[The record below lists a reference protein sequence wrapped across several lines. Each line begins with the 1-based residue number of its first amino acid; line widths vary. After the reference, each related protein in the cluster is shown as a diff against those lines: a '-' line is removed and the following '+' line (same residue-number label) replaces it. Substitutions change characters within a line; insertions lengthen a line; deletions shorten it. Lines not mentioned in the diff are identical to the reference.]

1 METCWNQGSSCR
13 NRGHLEVRDLTFKI
27 LICDKI
33 ADEGIRL
40 MEEKGYEITKA
51 WDMSKTK
58 LPEIIGEYDVLIVR
72 SATKVK
78 ADLMAQAKKLRVI
91 GRAGEGLDNID
102 LKKAKEL
109 DIAVVNTPHV
119 SYMSV
124 AELTIGHL
132 LALARGIVEG
142 TLSLREGKWA
152 KDKLMGVEVNGKT
165 LGVIGCGYIGKTVER
180 LAVSLGMKV
189 LVVEECVF
197 DRFIPLDEMLPVADF
212 LTIHVPLT
220 LHTRY
225 MLSTKEFN
233 MMKDGVM
240 IIDCSRGGVVDQEA
254 LYQALVSGKVKAAA
268 VDVFEEEPPKNSKL
282 LTLKNVIATPHIGAQ
297 TQEAQLKASIQIA
310 KKVIEVLEKSA
321 S

>member
-1 METCWNQGSSCR
+1 
-13 NRGHLEVRDLTFKI
+13 LAFKI

-33 ADEGIRL
+33 ADEGIKI

-51 WDMSKTK
+51 WDMPKTK
-58 LPEIIGEYDVLIVR
+58 LPEIVGEYDVLIVR

-78 ADLMAQAKKLRVI
+78 ADLMANAKKLRVI

-102 LKKAKEL
+102 VEMAKEL
-109 DIAVVNTPHV
+109 GIAVVNTPHV
-119 SYMSV
+119 SYVSV

-152 KDKLMGVEVNGKT
+152 KDELMGVEVNGKT
-165 LGVIGCGYIGKTVER
+165 LGVIGCGYIGKTVKR
-180 LAVSLGMKV
+180 LAISLGMKV
-189 LVVEECVF
+189 LVVEECVH
-197 DRFIPLDEMLPVADF
+197 DRFVPLDEMLPEADF
-212 LTIHVPLT
+212 ITIHVPLT
-220 LHTRY
+220 PHTRY

-268 VDVFEEEPPKNSKL
+268 IDVFEEEPPKNSKL

-297 TQEAQLKASIQIA
+297 TQKAQLKASIQIA
-310 KKVIEVLEKSA
+310 KKIIEVLEKSA

>member
-1 METCWNQGSSCR
+1 
-13 NRGHLEVRDLTFKI
+13 VKFKI

-33 ADEGIRL
+33 ADEGIKIL
-40 MEEKGYEITKA
+40 EEKGYQITKC
-51 WDMSKTK
+51 WT
-58 LPEIIGEYDVLIVR
+58 LPKGELCGIIGEFDALIVR
-72 SATKVK
+72 SATKVT
-78 ADLMAQAKKLRVI
+78 ADLMADAKKLRVI

-102 LKKAKEL
+102 LNKAREL
-109 DIAVVNTPHV
+109 GIAVVNTPHV

-142 TLSLREGKWA
+142 TLSLREGKW
-152 KDKLMGVEVNGKT
+152 KKEELMGVEVNGKT

-180 LAVSLGMKV
+180 LAISLGMKV
-189 LVVEECVF
+189 LGVEECVF
-197 DRFIPLDEMLPVADF
+197 DRFIPLDEMLPEADF
-212 LTIHVPLT
+212 ITIHVPLT
-220 LHTRY
+220 SHTRH

-233 MMKDGVM
+233 KMKDGVM

-254 LYQALVSGKVKAAA
+254 LYQALISGKVKAAA

-297 TQEAQLKASIQIA
+297 TQEAQLKASVQVA
-310 KKVIEVLEKSA
+310 KKVIEVLETSA

>member
-1 METCWNQGSSCR
+1 
-13 NRGHLEVRDLTFKI
+13 VKFKI

-33 ADEGIRL
+33 ADEGIKL
-40 MEEKGYEITKA
+40 LEEKGYEITKCWA
-51 WDMSKTK
+51 
-58 LPEIIGEYDVLIVR
+58 LPKSELCVMVGDYDALIVR
-72 SATKVK
+72 SATKVT
-78 ADLMAQAKKLRVI
+78 ADLMADAKKLRVI

-102 LKKAKEL
+102 LNKAREL
-109 DIAVVNTPHV
+109 GIAVVNTPHV
-119 SYMSV
+119 SYTSV

-142 TLSLREGKWA
+142 TLSLREGKW
-152 KDKLMGVEVNGKT
+152 KKEELMGVEVNGKT

-180 LAVSLGMKV
+180 LAISLGMKV
-189 LVVEECVF
+189 LGVEECVF
-197 DRFIPLDEMLPVADF
+197 DRFIPLDEMLPEADF
-212 LTIHVPLT
+212 ITIHVPLT
-220 LHTRY
+220 SHTRHI
-225 MLSTKEFN
+225 LSTKEFN

-240 IIDCSRGGVVDQEA
+240 IIDCSRGGVVDQDA

-297 TQEAQLKASIQIA
+297 TKEAQLKASVQVA
-310 KKVIEVLEKSA
+310 KKVIEVLEMSA

>member
-1 METCWNQGSSCR
+1 
-13 NRGHLEVRDLTFKI
+13 VKFKI

-40 MEEKGYEITKA
+40 MEEKGYEVSKA
-51 WDMSKTK
+51 WDVPKPQ
-58 LPEIIGEYDVLIVR
+58 LPEIVGEYDVLIVR

-78 ADLMAQAKKLRVI
+78 ADLMANAKKLRVI

-102 LKKAKEL
+102 VEMAKEL
-109 DIAVVNTPHV
+109 GIAVVNTPHV
-119 SYMSV
+119 SYVSV

-152 KDKLMGVEVNGKT
+152 KDELMGVEVNGKT
-165 LGVIGCGYIGKTVER
+165 LGVIGCGYIGKTVKR
-180 LAVSLGMKV
+180 LAISLGMKV
-189 LVVEECVF
+189 LVVEECVH
-197 DRFIPLDEMLPVADF
+197 DRFVPLDEMLPEADF
-212 LTIHVPLT
+212 ITIHVPLT
-220 LHTRY
+220 PHTRY

-268 VDVFEEEPPKNSKL
+268 IDVFEEEPPKNSKL

-297 TQEAQLKASIQIA
+297 TQKAQLKASIQIA
-310 KKVIEVLEKSA
+310 KKIIEVLEKSA